1 MKIEVKVLGQLFK
14 IGQIVNTHGIK
25 GEVKV
30 YPLTEEPDKFKR
42 LKSVLVDGIEKNI
55 LGVKFQKDRVI
66 LKIEGIDSM
75 NDAETYKGKYI
86 EILRDKEPELP
97 PDTHYVVDLKE
108 CTVYDTNGKELG
120 KVFDVLSTRNNDVY
134 WIKEPKELLIPVL
147 KDIVFTIDIDLK
159 KIVIKPVGEWQDED

>member
-14 IGQIVNTHGIK
+14 VGQIVNTHGIK

-30 YPLTEEPDKFKR
+30 YPLTEEPNKFKR
-42 LKSVLVDGIEKNI
+42 LKTVLVDGIEKNI

-86 EILRDKEPELP
+86 EIFRDKEPELP
-97 PDTHYVVDLKE
+97 PDTHYVSDLKE
-108 CTVYDTNGKELG
+108 CTVYDTSGKELG
-120 KVFDVLSTRNNDVY
+120 KVFDVISTRNNDVY

-147 KDIVFTIDIDLK
+147 KEIVFTIDIDLK
-159 KIVIKPVGEWQDED
+159 KIIIKPVGEWQDED